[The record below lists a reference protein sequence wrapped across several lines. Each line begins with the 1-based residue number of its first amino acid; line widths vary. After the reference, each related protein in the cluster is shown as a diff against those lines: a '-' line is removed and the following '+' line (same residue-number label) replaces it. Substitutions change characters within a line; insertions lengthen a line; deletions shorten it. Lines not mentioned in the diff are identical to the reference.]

1 MQQSTSTW
9 VKDVTDRDFQLEV
22 IEKSRTVPVIVDLW
36 APWCG
41 PCKALGP
48 LLERLAAEYGGKF
61 ILAKVNVDESP
72 QVAQALGV
80 QSIPLVIAFKGGDIA
95 TEFVGAQPEN
105 VVRQFIE
112 HLVPDEAKR
121 LTAEAIQLVSRGD
134 KTGGE
139 ARYRAAL
146 ERVPEYVA
154 ASVGLASLLADDGRN
169 DDAMAVLDASPATG
183 PAAAEIE
190 QARASLRMRSIANG
204 DEPALR
210 ARLAADPKDL
220 QVRIDL
226 GRLLSASSRH
236 EEALELLLQA
246 VRQDRNFDDGAAR
259 KAMLDIFA
267 AARARG
273 PARRALPARAVPTLV
288 QLRCAALLL
297 TRRRA

>member
-48 LLERLAAEYGGKF
+48 LLERLADEYGGKF

-121 LTAEAIQLVSRGD
+121 LTAEAVQLVSRGD
-134 KTGGE
+134 KSGGE

-154 ASVGLASLLADDGRN
+154 ASVGLANLLADDGRD

-190 QARASLRMRSIANG
+190 QARATLRMRSVASG

-210 ARLAADPKDL
+210 ERLAADPKDL

-246 VRQDRNFDDGAAR
+246 VRQDRSFGDGAAR

-267 AARARG
+267 VLGREDPLAERYQRE
-273 PARRALPARAVPTLV
+273 LSK
-288 QLRCAALLL
+288 LLFS
-297 TRRRA
+297 

>member
-1 MQQSTSTW
+1 MEQTISTW
-9 VKDVTDRDFQLEV
+9 VKDVTDRDFQTEV
-22 IEKSRTVPVIVDLW
+22 IERSRTVPVVVDLW

-41 PCKALGP
+41 PCRTLGP

-80 QSIPLVIAFKGGDIA
+80 QSIPLVIAFKNGDIA

-105 VVRQFIE
+105 VVRQFLE

-121 LTAEAIQLVSRGD
+121 LTVEAAQLAARGD
-134 KTGGE
+134 TAGAE
-139 ARYRAAL
+139 ARYRDAL
-146 ERVPEYVA
+146 ARVPEHAA
-154 ASVGLASLLADDGRN
+154 ASVGLANLLADGGRS

-190 QARASLRMRSIANG
+190 QARAALRLRTLAGG
-204 DEPALR
+204 DESGLR
-210 ARLAADPKDL
+210 ERLAADPKDL
-220 QVRIDL
+220 QTRIDL
-226 GRLLSASSRH
+226 GRLLSASGRH
-236 EEALELLLQA
+236 EEALDLLLQA

-267 AARARG
+267 LLGRED
-273 PARRALPARAVPTLV
+273 PLV
-288 QLRCAALLL
+288 ERYQRELSRLLFS
-297 TRRRA
+297 